1 MLLLQIVLL
10 DVLVLPE
17 YADDAEMVDE
27 MRCSGIHICMYSC
40 IHHTCVY
47 VNADA
52 HECCI
57 MWSTAVFP
65 RICSEG

>member
-40 IHHTCVY
+40 IHVC
-47 VNADA
+47 
-52 HECCI
+52 
-57 MWSTAVFP
+57 M
-65 RICSEG
+65 